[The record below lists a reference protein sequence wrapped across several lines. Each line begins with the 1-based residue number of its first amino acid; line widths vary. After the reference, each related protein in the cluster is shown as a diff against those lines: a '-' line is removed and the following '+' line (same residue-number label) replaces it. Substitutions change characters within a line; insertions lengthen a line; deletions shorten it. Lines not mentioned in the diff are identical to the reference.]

1 MKLPAPEILATPA
14 WADVAGALRKAR
26 TIDCEENDFAVGV
39 CDAEGV
45 VIGAALLRCY
55 KQVSRVTSTVLAV
68 PPRSPVCSLGSAVTR
83 SMACIRRLAAS
94 FSPRCSS
101 SMTTDQK

>member
-14 WADVAGALRKAR
+14 WADVASALRKAR

-39 CDAEGV
+39 CDDRGR

-55 KQVSRVTSTVLAV
+55 KQVSRFTREMRKLGYAAHIDPSCEAMQGCDVLYAA
-68 PPRSPVCSLGSAVTR
+68 PKPA
-83 SMACIRRLAAS
+83 ARRRRPAS
-94 FSPRCSS
+94 
-101 SMTTDQK
+101 